1 VQAFLSMLIGFLS
14 IALMITVHETGHFLV
29 ARAVGIKVEVF
40 AIGWGKAIKR
50 WRWQHTEIRIN
61 IFPLGGYC
69 KLKGTEDLRRSL
81 EKGEPAFVNAEEGSL
96 FAVHPF
102 KRILTYVAGPVF
114 NLLFASIIFIPFFL
128 LSYNTYADPNQIA
141 ISADYPQTFNIKADH
156 PNAAQAAGLK
166 TGDIIL
172 EIDGERVDDFF
183 DIQNKL
189 FDKKPQELTRFTLL
203 REGQRF
209 TKEFSGFYDESS
221 QRTLFG
227 ISAYVPPIIGSV
239 KPLSPESIAG
249 LKERDRI
256 VMVQGKISNN
266 TLDVVQALSDNPTVI
281 TLVVEHPGG
290 REEEITFHPEQT
302 AQGQI
307 SLGFTFARE
316 VKREVGL
323 PLNKA
328 LLASVSQ
335 TSKGAR
341 DTLLLLPKL
350 FSGMFAFDDVVAGP
364 LRISYIIGESRT
376 AGLRSILHLL
386 AMVSISLAVAN
397 LLPIPGLDGGAILLS
412 LLEIIRGKSVSPKMY
427 VRFQSVGVIFLLLLM
442 IFVVI
447 GDVRF
452 LFSGN

>member
-1 VQAFLSMLIGFLS
+1 
-14 IALMITVHETGHFLV
+14 
-29 ARAVGIKVEVF
+29 
-40 AIGWGKAIKR
+40 
-50 WRWQHTEIRIN
+50 
-61 IFPLGGYC
+61 
-69 KLKGTEDLRRSL
+69 
-81 EKGEPAFVNAEEGSL
+81 
-96 FAVHPF
+96 
-102 KRILTYVAGPVF
+102 
-114 NLLFASIIFIPFFL
+114 
-128 LSYNTYADPNQIA
+128 
-141 ISADYPQTFNIKADH
+141 
-156 PNAAQAAGLK
+156 
-166 TGDIIL
+166 
-172 EIDGERVDDFF
+172 
-183 DIQNKL
+183 
-189 FDKKPQELTRFTLL
+189 
-203 REGQRF
+203 
-209 TKEFSGFYDESS
+209 
-221 QRTLFG
+221 
-227 ISAYVPPIIGSV
+227 
-239 KPLSPESIAG
+239 
-249 LKERDRI
+249 
-256 VMVQGKISNN
+256 MVQGKISNN
-266 TLDVVQALSDNPTVI
+266 TLDVVEALSDNPTVI
-281 TLVVEHPGG
+281 TLVVERPGG
-290 REEEITFHPEQT
+290 RQEEITFHPEQT

-316 VKREVGL
+316 IKREAGL
-323 PLNKA
+323 PLHKA

-350 FSGMFAFDDVVAGP
+350 FSGMFALDDVVAGP